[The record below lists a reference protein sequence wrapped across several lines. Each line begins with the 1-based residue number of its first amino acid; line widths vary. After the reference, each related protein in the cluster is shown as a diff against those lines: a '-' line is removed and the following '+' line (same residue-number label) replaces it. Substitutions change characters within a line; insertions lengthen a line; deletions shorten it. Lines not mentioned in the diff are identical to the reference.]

1 VQATATASAEDFW
14 RARHLQARN
23 CFVTLQHSDSYH

>member
-14 RARHLQARN
+14 RNRHLPARHY
-23 CFVTLQHSDSYH
+23 FVTLQHPDSYH